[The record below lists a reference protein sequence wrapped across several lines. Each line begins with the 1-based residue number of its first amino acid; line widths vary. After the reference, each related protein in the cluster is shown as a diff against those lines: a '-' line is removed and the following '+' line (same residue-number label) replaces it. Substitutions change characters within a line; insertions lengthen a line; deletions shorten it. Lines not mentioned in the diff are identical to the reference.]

1 MAKYTVQKDGFILGN
16 HYRAGETIDLDP
28 AQAKYLI
35 PPMGDG
41 LAPAAQRAAA
51 SKPAPTKAEPK
62 AADNKD

>member
-16 HYRAGETIDLDP
+16 HHRAGETIDLEP

-41 LAPAAQRAAA
+41 LAPAAPKAAPKA
-51 SKPAPTKAEPK
+51 APARAEPK
-62 AADNKD
+62 AADKKD